1 MKKKVI
7 AATLAAMM
15 VASLT
20 ACGAPKQLS
29 KSVTVELGNEKGIN
43 IADILDISKDKVK
56 DAKLNTKKVDF
67 FKTGEYDATIT
78 YDKKDYSVKV
88 KIKDTTA
95 PEAAKESIVVQP
107 GAVLHVTDCLDKIT
121 ELSGNVDAKFETKP
135 EAKDSTESTEPLSDE
150 DAAAIYEVSGVRL
163 SDDDEITYTEAGD
176 YDNNIIITDKS
187 GNKTTVA
194 VKISVINA
202 PSINGV
208 TDKTVTVGDSIDYM
222 AGVTAAD
229 GKGEELTSSVEVD
242 SSAVKTDTAGTY
254 QATYK
259 VTDKYGLTGNATSN
273 VTVNEPAK
281 EETVNNTDSGES
293 SKNDSGKNNSGSS
306 SKKKNKK
313 NNSSGSTN
321 SESTSSGTNSA
332 GNTSGGSTSNGGSSS
347 SSSNPKAGVTETLY
361 DGSISNG
368 ITAEEKAHIDGIV
381 SKWLSGGCSQDAAED
396 EAINYLGNRGYTING
411 SGGVKN
417 TLIAIPNGV
426 TYTIR

>member
-95 PEAAKESIVVQP
+95 PEAAAKESIVVQP

-281 EETVNNTDSGES
+281 EETVNNTDSGKS

-361 DGSISNG
+361 VGSISNG

-381 SKWLSGGCSQDAAED
+381 SKWLSGGCS
-396 EAINYLGNRGYTING
+396 
-411 SGGVKN
+411 
-417 TLIAIPNGV
+417 
-426 TYTIR
+426 

>member
-95 PEAAKESIVVQP
+95 PEAAAKESIVVPP

-135 EAKDSTESTEPLSDE
+135 EATDSTESTEPLSDE

-163 SDDDEITYTEAGD
+163 SDDEITYTEEGD
-176 YDNNIIITDKS
+176 YDNNIIITD
-187 GNKTTVA
+187 
-194 VKISVINA
+194 
-202 PSINGV
+202 
-208 TDKTVTVGDSIDYM
+208 
-222 AGVTAAD
+222 
-229 GKGEELTSSVEVD
+229 
-242 SSAVKTDTAGTY
+242 
-254 QATYK
+254 
-259 VTDKYGLTGNATSN
+259 
-273 VTVNEPAK
+273 
-281 EETVNNTDSGES
+281 
-293 SKNDSGKNNSGSS
+293 
-306 SKKKNKK
+306 
-313 NNSSGSTN
+313 
-321 SESTSSGTNSA
+321 
-332 GNTSGGSTSNGGSSS
+332 
-347 SSSNPKAGVTETLY
+347 
-361 DGSISNG
+361 
-368 ITAEEKAHIDGIV
+368 
-381 SKWLSGGCSQDAAED
+381 
-396 EAINYLGNRGYTING
+396 
-411 SGGVKN
+411 
-417 TLIAIPNGV
+417 
-426 TYTIR
+426 

>member
-95 PEAAKESIVVQP
+95 PEAAAKESIVVQP

-135 EAKDSTESTEPLSDE
+135 ESTEPLSDE

-163 SDDDEITYTEAGD
+163 SDDEITYTEEGD
-176 YDNNIIITDKS
+176 YDNNIIITD
-187 GNKTTVA
+187 
-194 VKISVINA
+194 
-202 PSINGV
+202 
-208 TDKTVTVGDSIDYM
+208 
-222 AGVTAAD
+222 
-229 GKGEELTSSVEVD
+229 
-242 SSAVKTDTAGTY
+242 
-254 QATYK
+254 
-259 VTDKYGLTGNATSN
+259 
-273 VTVNEPAK
+273 
-281 EETVNNTDSGES
+281 
-293 SKNDSGKNNSGSS
+293 
-306 SKKKNKK
+306 
-313 NNSSGSTN
+313 
-321 SESTSSGTNSA
+321 
-332 GNTSGGSTSNGGSSS
+332 
-347 SSSNPKAGVTETLY
+347 
-361 DGSISNG
+361 
-368 ITAEEKAHIDGIV
+368 
-381 SKWLSGGCSQDAAED
+381 
-396 EAINYLGNRGYTING
+396 
-411 SGGVKN
+411 
-417 TLIAIPNGV
+417 
-426 TYTIR
+426 

>member
-95 PEAAKESIVVQP
+95 PEAAAKESIVVQP

-135 EAKDSTESTEPLSDE
+135 EATDSTESTELRRFEDTEPVYVPAEPEPLSDE

-163 SDDDEITYTEAGD
+163 SDDEITYTEEGD
-176 YDNNIIITDKS
+176 YDNNIIITD
-187 GNKTTVA
+187 
-194 VKISVINA
+194 
-202 PSINGV
+202 
-208 TDKTVTVGDSIDYM
+208 
-222 AGVTAAD
+222 
-229 GKGEELTSSVEVD
+229 
-242 SSAVKTDTAGTY
+242 
-254 QATYK
+254 
-259 VTDKYGLTGNATSN
+259 
-273 VTVNEPAK
+273 
-281 EETVNNTDSGES
+281 
-293 SKNDSGKNNSGSS
+293 
-306 SKKKNKK
+306 
-313 NNSSGSTN
+313 
-321 SESTSSGTNSA
+321 
-332 GNTSGGSTSNGGSSS
+332 
-347 SSSNPKAGVTETLY
+347 
-361 DGSISNG
+361 
-368 ITAEEKAHIDGIV
+368 
-381 SKWLSGGCSQDAAED
+381 
-396 EAINYLGNRGYTING
+396 
-411 SGGVKN
+411 
-417 TLIAIPNGV
+417 
-426 TYTIR
+426 

>member
-1 MKKKVI
+1 
-7 AATLAAMM
+7 
-15 VASLT
+15 
-20 ACGAPKQLS
+20 
-29 KSVTVELGNEKGIN
+29 
-43 IADILDISKDKVK
+43 
-56 DAKLNTKKVDF
+56 
-67 FKTGEYDATIT
+67 
-78 YDKKDYSVKV
+78 
-88 KIKDTTA
+88 
-95 PEAAKESIVVQP
+95 
-107 GAVLHVTDCLDKIT
+107 
-121 ELSGNVDAKFETKP
+121 
-135 EAKDSTESTEPLSDE
+135 
-150 DAAAIYEVSGVRL
+150 
-163 SDDDEITYTEAGD
+163 
-176 YDNNIIITDKS
+176 
-187 GNKTTVA
+187 
-194 VKISVINA
+194 
-202 PSINGV
+202 
-208 TDKTVTVGDSIDYM
+208 M

-229 GKGEELTSSVEVD
+229 GKGDELTSSVEVD
-242 SSAVKTDTAGTY
+242 SSAVKTDTAGPY

-259 VTDKYGLTGNATSN
+259 VTDTYGLTGNATSN

-347 SSSNPKAGVTETLY
+347 SSSNPKAGVAETLY

-426 TYTIR
+426 TYTLDNRGYKNALYYYGRITTDGSMAGDDRIGYEIYFTVQ